1 MTQCGGVMLVT
12 REGVSR
18 KEDNQTDDLRMCWM
32 FWNESTVEGE
42 TEGVYSELV

>member
-1 MTQCGGVMLVT
+1 MLVT